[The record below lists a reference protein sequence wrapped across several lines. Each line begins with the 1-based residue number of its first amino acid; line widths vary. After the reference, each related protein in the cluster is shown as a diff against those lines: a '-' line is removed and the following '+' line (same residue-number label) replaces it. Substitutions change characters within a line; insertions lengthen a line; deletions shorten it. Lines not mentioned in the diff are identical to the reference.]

1 MVSVRRPG
9 GRLQPKS
16 GGSASLFTIRNA
28 IIFFIV
34 AQCLNLTYKSM
45 QLVQQNQN
53 PTPNQNPN
61 GIQQPSQKESWIQ
74 QQYEK
79 VLPPPDIKLERIH
92 EAHQQDPADHQ
103 SDHLDGDE
111 WHTVPKVVPKV
122 QVVATEAA
130 DIAAAVAAAPLVPKP
145 VVVVD
150 ADTPHTPDT
159 PQQNVDAATREILT
173 KHGSGPT
180 KAGFVVDFLAERQ
193 EPSFRKEM
201 ETVEKYAAAGN
212 KNELVAKMVGA
223 KSVKPCEWYNST
235 DRKFH
240 VDPACRLA
248 DSSTM
253 FYNTAPFPRTVCDEV
268 VEPDQ
273 AIDLPR
279 LCHRPARL
287 FPEDVPPVSGQGM
300 PPIVIQ
306 SQPGMVPHQ
315 NPSVLADPAVF
326 RTEETCDI
334 PCKYEL
340 STHHSSSSNGSSS
353 NSNSN
358 KRYIAGTEW
367 KIIQTADDPYF
378 SEVSKMERTA
388 FRYDEYYSTSSLQS
402 SVPLSQYSF
411 EKYNLRDRPAID
423 WETAANQATY
433 TLDQDCT
440 PKGGGTRRQKWLA
453 AVMAVFPVA
462 AYGSCQHNSNLDP
475 DETIASLPDRIH
487 LAQKNRMALAFEAGT
502 EKDYMTEITWEALL
516 SGAVPVI
523 LGAANSMEILPAN
536 SAIDA
541 KKFQSWDTLAAY
553 VKEVSEN
560 KTLWESYQTW
570 RNDDTELAAFEKRF
584 AFTKTSPECRLCRWA
599 YAKMYGLGWDH
610 EQQVVQET
618 HIPRQLC
625 LEEGNKVVT
634 KPFREVWVQRGTA
647 ALVGG
652 GNANAETCTTTTSST
667 TIETDNYKVVRSVM
681 QHDGVTDIHIIHIET
696 ESADEDVVLRLH
708 VDVQNTEGAFFRNT
722 HTLVPTVRSP
732 VVSSATI
739 QDEYSK
745 VTVLANWQTAI
756 HSPDE
761 GIIEIVIHP
770 KGESFDTG
778 PSHRIRVI
786 TEDINPLHDKMTEFF
801 PSSFGKLMTK
811 DFIDPVEMYYV
822 D

>member
-9 GRLQPKS
+9 GRQQPKS
-16 GGSASLFTIRNA
+16 GGSASIFTIRNV

-34 AQCLNLTYKSM
+34 AQCLNLTYKSFK
-45 QLVQQNQN
+45 LVQN
-53 PTPNQNPN
+53 PTSNQN
-61 GIQQPSQKESWIQ
+61 GIPGTIHTLQQPSQKESRVQ
-74 QQYEK
+74 QKYEK
-79 VLPPPDIKLERIH
+79 VLPPPDIKLEKIH
-92 EAHQQDPADHQ
+92 EAHEDPADHQ

-111 WHTVPKVVPKV
+111 LHTATVPEGVGAVPEVVTV
-122 QVVATEAA
+122 GV
-130 DIAAAVAAAPLVPKP
+130 LVPKP
-145 VVVVD
+145 VVVD
-150 ADTPHTPDT
+150 TDTPGAPKLVPVQMEQH
-159 PQQNVDAATREILT
+159 VDAAAQEILT

-180 KAGFVVDFLAERQ
+180 TTGFVVDFLAERK
-193 EPSFRKEM
+193 EPSFRKDM
-201 ETVEKYAAAGN
+201 ETVENYALIATE

-223 KSVKPCEWYNST
+223 KSVKPCEWYNT
-235 DRKFH
+235 EDRKFH
-240 VDPACRLA
+240 VNKECRLA

-268 VEPDQ
+268 VESEQ

-287 FPEDVPPVSGQGM
+287 FPEDSPPVNGEGM

-306 SQPGMVPHQ
+306 SQPGMIQQKPG
-315 NPSVLADPAVF
+315 VLADSSLF
-326 RTEETCDI
+326 ETEETCDI
-334 PCKYEL
+334 PCKYEI
-340 STHHSSSSNGSSS
+340 NMPGY
-353 NSNSN
+353 

-367 KIIQTADDPYF
+367 KIIQTNDDPYF
-378 SEVSKMERTA
+378 SENSKMERTA
-388 FRYDEYYSTSSLQS
+388 FRHDEYYSTSSLQS

-411 EKYNLRDRPAID
+411 ETYNLRDRPAIL
-423 WETAANQATY
+423 WEAAANKASY
-433 TLDQDCT
+433 TLDKECS
-440 PKGGGTRRQKWLA
+440 PKGGTRRQKWFAAVLA
-453 AVMAVFPVA
+453 AFPVA
-462 AYGSCQHNSNLDP
+462 SYGSCQHNIDLKVG
-475 DETIASLPDRIH
+475 ETISTLPGRIS

-502 EKDYMTEITWEALL
+502 DKDYMTEITWEALL

-523 LGAANSMEILPAN
+523 LGASNTMEILPSN

-541 KKFQSWDTLAAY
+541 KKFQSWDNMAAY
-553 VKEVSEN
+553 VKLVSEN
-560 KTLWESYQTW
+560 QTLWESYQTW
-570 RNDDTELAAFEKRF
+570 RNDETELAAFEKRF
-584 AFTKTSPECRLCRWA
+584 AFTKTTPECRMCRWA

-610 EQQVVQET
+610 EQQTVQEPR
-618 HIPRQLC
+618 IPRQLC
-625 LEEGNKVVT
+625 LEEGKKVVT
-634 KPFREVWVQRGTA
+634 KPFREVWVERGTK
-647 ALVGG
+647 LGDG
-652 GNANAETCTTTTSST
+652 NAETCTTTTSST

-681 QHDGVTDIHIIHIET
+681 QHDGVTDIHIIGIET
-696 ESADEDVVLRLH
+696 ESKDEDVVLRLH
-708 VDVQNTEGAFFRNT
+708 VDVKNTEGAFFRNT
-722 HTLVPTVRSP
+722 HTLVPSVRSP

-745 VTVLANWQTAI
+745 VTVLANWETSV

-786 TEDINPLHDKMTEFF
+786 TEDVNPLHDKMTEFF